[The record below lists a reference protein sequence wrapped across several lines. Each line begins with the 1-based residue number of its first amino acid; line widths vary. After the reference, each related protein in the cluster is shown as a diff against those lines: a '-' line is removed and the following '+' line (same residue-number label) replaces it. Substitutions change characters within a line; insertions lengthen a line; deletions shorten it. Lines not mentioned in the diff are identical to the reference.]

1 MSLTQDHRGRH
12 RCTDGT
18 LHYLDTRHDGDAQA
32 WVSTESCPQCE
43 RSFILF
49 DSNGDEV

>member
-12 RCTDGT
+12 RCNGE
-18 LHYLDTRHDGDAQA
+18 LHYLDTRHDVDAQA
-32 WVSTESCPQCE
+32 YVSTEPCPNCE